1 MTLGSLFDGSGGFPL
16 AGALSGIRPVWAAE
30 VEPYPIAVTRSRFPM
45 MQHIGSVT
53 EVHGDKVQPVDVITF
68 GSPCQ
73 DLSVAGKRAGIHD
86 GQHSKLFFEAI
97 RIIKEMR
104 AATNGRYP
112 TFAVWENV
120 PGAFSSNQGEDF
132 RCVLQEF
139 VEICGNGTVP
149 RPDKGKWKSAGEV
162 VGDGY
167 SVAWRQLDAQYWGV
181 PQRRKRIYLVA
192 DFAGGRAG
200 EILFEREG
208 LRGHPAP
215 GRATGQG
222 AAADAPGSTGGSRGI
237 EFLNPWDAQTIRQ
250 YAIDGVFPALGAN
263 SGGGQNSAGVCF
275 AQNQRDEL
283 RDLGEKTGALAAEQ
297 GMHQQNFIA
306 LKCLNPWDCQSKRIY
321 QPDGVYP
328 TLPAMDCGGANNQAV
343 LYALDSMYSNSM
355 KSSNP
360 HSGFHEE
367 TIAKTLQAGG
377 VDPTC
382 NQGGNVIVE
391 PIYTLQGNGI
401 DRAETAGCNGR
412 GWREEV
418 CYTLN
423 TIDRPEICFK
433 AGQDAKARSLGESET
448 VTPTLGS
455 EAGGNSVPAVCYPQV
470 ARTLTA
476 EADASP
482 CIDRGQNVVRYDA
495 RGNGDGT
502 HCPTLTGGHENR
514 VTDYTAGCVLEHPPV
529 YSVDCRNAKLDAEK
543 THTLQAGQTPY
554 KLFSGKPPRKYNIRR
569 LTPTECCRLQGF
581 PDGWGVPDHKDKLS
595 DEELVFWQG
604 VRDTCAAI
612 SGKPSKK
619 YSEKALTK
627 WYNAL
632 HTDSAEYKMW
642 GNGIALP
649 CAAFVLGGVAEA
661 LMEGNQK

>member
-30 VEPYPIAVTRSRFPM
+30 VEPYPIAVTRSRLPM
-45 MQHIGSVT
+45 MQHLGSVT

-73 DLSVAGKRAGIHD
+73 DLSVAGKRAGIHE
-86 GQHSKLFFEAI
+86 GQRSNLFFEAI

-132 RCVLQEF
+132 RCVLEEF
-139 VEICGNGTVP
+139 VKIRGGGYTVP
-149 RPDKGKWKSAGEV
+149 RPDKGKWKSAGEIL
-162 VGDGY
+162 GDGY

-192 DFAGGRAG
+192 DFADGRAG

-237 EFLNPWDAQTIRQ
+237 E
-250 YAIDGVFPALGAN
+250 
-263 SGGGQNSAGVCF
+263 
-275 AQNQRDEL
+275 
-283 RDLGEKTGALAAEQ
+283 
-297 GMHQQNFIA
+297 
-306 LKCLNPWDCQSKRIY
+306 CLNPWDCQSKRIY
-321 QPDGVYP
+321 QPDGVCP

-343 LYALDSMYSNSM
+343 LYALDSMSSNSM

-360 HSGFHEE
+360 HSGFHEK

-423 TIDRPEICFK
+423 TIDRPAICFK
-433 AGQDAKARSLGESET
+433 AGQGAKARSLGESET

-455 EAGGNSVPAVCYPQV
+455 EAGGNSVPAGCYPKVFHTLTALNAGNVESAQQPNCVCYPQV

-482 CIDRGQNVVRYDA
+482 CIDRGQNVVCYDA
-495 RGNGDGT
+495 RGNGNGT
-502 HCPTLTGGHENR
+502 HCPTLTGDHENR
-514 VTDYTAGCVLEHPPV
+514 VTDYTAVIVYRSQKFGEYAADGTASTMAARDFKSPRDLVVEHPPT
-529 YSVDCRNAKLDAEK
+529 YGVDCAALDEEK
-543 THTLQAGQTPY
+543 THTLQAKANGGQSLNCTPSV
-554 KLFSGKPPRKYNIRR
+554 LTSGKPPRKYSIRR
-569 LTPTECCRLQGF
+569 LTPLECCRLQGF
-581 PDGWGVPDHKDKLS
+581 PDGWGVPAHKDRLS
-595 DEELVFWQG
+595 DEELAFWQG
-604 VRDTCAAI
+604 VRDTCSLIA
-612 SGKPSKK
+612 GKPSKK
-619 YSEKALTK
+619 YSAETLTK

-661 LMEGNQK
+661 LMRGNQK

>member
-1 MTLGSLFDGSGGFPL
+1 MMTLGSLFDGSGGFPL

-45 MQHIGSVT
+45 MQHLGSVT

-73 DLSVAGKRAGIHD
+73 DLSVAGKRAGIHE
-86 GQHSKLFFEAI
+86 GQRSNLFFEAI

-120 PGAFSSNQGEDF
+120 PGAFSSHQGEDF
-132 RCVLQEF
+132 RCVLEEF
-139 VEICGNGTVP
+139 VKIRGGGYTVP
-149 RPDKGKWKSAGEV
+149 RPDKGKWRPAGEIL
-162 VGDGY
+162 GDGF

-192 DFAGGRAG
+192 DFAGGRASK
-200 EILFEREG
+200 ILFEREG
-208 LRGHPAP
+208 LRGHPST
-215 GRATGQG
+215 GGATGQG
-222 AAADAPGSTGGSRGI
+222 AAADAPRGAGGSRGI
-237 EFLNPWDAQTIRQ
+237 E
-250 YAIDGVFPALGAN
+250 
-263 SGGGQNSAGVCF
+263 
-275 AQNQRDEL
+275 
-283 RDLGEKTGALAAEQ
+283 
-297 GMHQQNFIA
+297 
-306 LKCLNPWDCQSKRIY
+306 CLNPWDCQSKRIY
-321 QPDGVYP
+321 QPDGVCP

-343 LYALDSMYSNSM
+343 LYALDSMSSNSM

-367 TIAKTLQAGG
+367 TVAKTLQAGG

-391 PIYTLQGNGI
+391 PVYALQGNGI
-401 DRAETAGCNGR
+401 DRAETAGCNSK
-412 GWREEV
+412 GWREDV

-423 TIDRPEICFK
+423 TIDRPAICFK
-433 AGQDAKARSLGESET
+433 AGQGAKARSIGASEK

-455 EAGGNSVPAVCYPQV
+455 EAGGNSVPSVCYPQV

-482 CIDRGQNVVRYDA
+482 CIDRGQNVVCYDA
-495 RGNGDGT
+495 RGNGNGA
-502 HCPTLTGGHENR
+502 HCPTLTGDHENR
-514 VTDYTAGCVLEHPPV
+514 VTDYTAVAVYRNPKIGEYAADATTSTMAARDFKSPRDLVVECHPV
-529 YSVDCRNAKLDAEK
+529 YGVDCRNAALDEEK
-543 THTLQAGQTPY
+543 THTLQAKASGGQSLNCTPSV
-554 KLFSGKPPRKYNIRR
+554 LTSGTPPRKYIIRR
-569 LTPTECCRLQGF
+569 LTPLECCRLQGF
-581 PDGWGVPDHKDKLS
+581 PDGWGVPDHRDKLS
-595 DEELVFWQG
+595 DEELAFWQG
-604 VRDTCAAI
+604 VRDTCAGIA
-612 SGKPSKK
+612 GKPAKK
-619 YSEKALTK
+619 YSAEALTK
-627 WYNAL
+627 WYNGL

-661 LMEGNQK
+661 LMEGNP